1 MFLSKGALTITSD
14 PWVTH
19 GSDTTV
25 TCSDLTLGINAY
37 LQFRRSSTSV
47 EDVDHT
53 SLIIE
58 YDHQNNAVLYGND
71 VNDTQHYEFQES
83 SGRYHMII
91 KSVTLDDGGK
101 YWCYKFEI
109 PPISP
114 SVTDTSVIQ
123 IRGRFKHIVARR
135 AVVQPFI
142 AARDTTLIQTDETDK
157 K

>member
-1 MFLSKGALTITSD
+1 MFLYKVAVALTITSD

-25 TCSDLTLGINAY
+25 TCSDLTLGNAY

-47 EDVDHT
+47 VDHT

-58 YDHQNNAVLYGND
+58 YNHQNNAVLYGKD

-83 SGRYHMII
+83 SNRYHMII

-101 YWCYKFEI
+101 YWCYIFEL

-123 IRGRFKHIVARR
+123 IRGRFTHIVARR
-135 AVVQPFI
+135 AVVQPV
-142 AARDTTLIQTDETDK
+142 LGGGPMETVYRRT
-157 K
+157 